1 MATSSSAARA
11 HMAAYFRQEAKEKA
25 EEIEQRTEAEFQAI
39 FAERIKL
46 ASRVVHEEAERKKK
60 EKVVLKRIERSRAH
74 TETRVK
80 RMEERNKIM
89 KQVKTE
95 CLTELAHVSKNAK
108 YPQLCMYLIVQGLM
122 TITETQVA
130 LQCREEDLKIVEAQI
145 EPAMKLYQDFVFAQ
159 TGIRPKVQI
168 EVNRSV
174 FFTRCPRQGRDAT
187 LLLRRC
193 DIERSGGQDCLPKH
207 SRQSVGF
214 VFRKFGTADSW
225 SAVRDP
231 RAEAV
236 GAVGDR
242 GGAQPHQSQTP
253 KSRGTPQEA
262 AGLHRSGQGIQSL
275 EQGPKVV
282 GPSFV
287 FCFVKGCA

>member
-174 FFTRCPRQGRDAT
+174 F
-187 LLLRRC
+187 
-193 DIERSGGQDCLPKH
+193 LP
-207 SRQSVGF
+207 
-214 VFRKFGTADSW
+214 
-225 SAVRDP
+225 
-231 RAEAV
+231 
-236 GAVGDR
+236 
-242 GGAQPHQSQTP
+242 
-253 KSRGTPQEA
+253 A
-262 AGLHRSGQGIQSL
+262 A
-275 EQGPKVV
+275 P
-282 GPSFV
+282 
-287 FCFVKGCA
+287 VKGEMRLSCCGGVILSAREGKIVCRNTLDSRLDLCFESLVPQIRGLLFGIRELKPSVPSEIEEAHNHIKAKLQKAEELRKKQQASTAQVKESKAWNKDQKS